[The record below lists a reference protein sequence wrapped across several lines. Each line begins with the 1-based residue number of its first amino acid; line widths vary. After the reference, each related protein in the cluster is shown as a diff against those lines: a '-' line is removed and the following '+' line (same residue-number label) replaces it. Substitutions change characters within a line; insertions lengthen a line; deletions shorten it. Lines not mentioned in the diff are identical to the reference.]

1 VAFLIELFEVIIEFA
16 LLLHTVEARGTSG
29 FRFEGEMHTLMPA
42 ILLWMTGLD
51 ALDGE
56 AQTQPPH
63 RKLGEVEQR
72 VGRGERHAIVGTDAD
87 GQAALLK
94 QARKGRK
101 CKGFAGRFQSLTEEE
116 KARGVIGDG
125 IVPFRWVPGAMEFAA
140 MPSPVSSIARRDA
153 FRDAFVMSARQVT
166 FLDTLLSALTPFLSA
181 ACRLPAG
188 SLAGLKKSTPLQSS
202 RSCLFL
208 RDTRGGVSTPSFSR
222 HSSLATSPV
231 RRD

>member
-1 VAFLIELFEVIIEFA
+1 
-16 LLLHTVEARGTSG
+16 
-29 FRFEGEMHTLMPA
+29 MHTLMPA

-51 ALDGE
+51 ALEGE

-166 FLDTLLSALTPFLSA
+166 FLDTLLSALTPFLCS
-181 ACRLPAG
+181 LPFTRRQFGGPQKINSFAIKQILPL
-188 SLAGLKKSTPLQSS
+188 LAGHP
-202 RSCLFL
+202 
-208 RDTRGGVSTPSFSR
+208 GWGVHPVFF
-222 HSSLATSPV
+222 SSLVTRHFPGPEGLKNSIV
-231 RRD
+231 TKQSLD